1 MKYVRV
7 KDFDL
12 GYALRQVV
20 GSDLTDESLLRVE
33 ELDRDEYRAEAGE
46 YWKPV
51 YDLTGIEHCLNL
63 RKLGF
68 DGNGVKS
75 LGPLAGLV
83 RLEELW
89 LVQNQV
95 SNLKPLAG
103 LSNLKTLVLELNT
116 RLKSVAPLAGLA
128 SLEYLN
134 IAGTGVRDL
143 APLVDLPALSSLA
156 WGPPSTMPP
165 ADLRRADR
173 VIDTLRTRGVVMK
186 RYGRLN
192 VE

>member
-1 MKYVRV
+1 MKYVTV

-12 GYALRQVV
+12 RYALSQVV
-20 GSDLTDESLLRVE
+20 GRDLTDESLLRVE
-33 ELDRDEYRAEAGE
+33 ELDWDEYRAEAGE
-46 YWKPV
+46 YWQPV
-51 YDLTGIEHCLNL
+51 YDLTGLEYCHNL

-75 LGPLAGLV
+75 LLPLAGLV

-103 LSNLKTLVLELNT
+103 LSNLKTLVLELNAK
-116 RLKSVAPLAGLA
+116 LKSVAPLAGLA
-128 SLEYLN
+128 SLEYLD
-134 IAGTGVRDL
+134 IEGTGVRDL
-143 APLVDLPALSSLA
+143 APLADLPALTSLA
-156 WGPPSTMPP
+156 WAPPASMTA

-173 VIDTLRTRGVVMK
+173 VLDTLRARGVVMK
-186 RYGRLN
+186 RYGQ
-192 VE
+192 VPA